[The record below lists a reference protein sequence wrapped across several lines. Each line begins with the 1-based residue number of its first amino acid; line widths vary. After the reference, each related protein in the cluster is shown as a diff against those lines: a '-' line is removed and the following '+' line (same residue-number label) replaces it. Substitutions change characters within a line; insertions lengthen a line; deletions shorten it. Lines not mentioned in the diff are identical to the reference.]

1 MASIVNV
8 YPIERAL
15 LSGYSPG
22 ESPTLG
28 VEITP
33 YARTCP
39 KVLWSDGID
48 LFGFDRQEDAMQR
61 RDFLTNMLAGTAL
74 LHLRSTQAQETAR
87 EIVLERAAA
96 GTPHKGKVL
105 LAVQAHSD
113 DIPLSS
119 AGTVAKLVEEGYT
132 GYLVRAT
139 NDDMGDAP
147 GLGTR
152 GTIGENVLGN
162 EHDNDKVGRILGL
175 KRVFNLNYTNHR
187 MGDVSQNELQC
198 RLIFLIRLLK
208 ADTVVCWDPWAHDE
222 ENPDHAAIARG
233 VEAACWMAGRYH
245 DYPEQ
250 FAAGLEPHAVKE
262 KYYYARRPE
271 ITRVVDISG
280 VVDKKVEAN
289 RANVAKGPAGHHG
302 SQLRAELAKKNQRL
316 PLLGDDDDTADRN
329 YIKEFLLARDR
340 EYGRKYDVEYAE
352 AFHYI
357 GPAKSRPIADYI
369 QKQVVPLK

>member
-1 MASIVNV
+1 
-8 YPIERAL
+8 
-15 LSGYSPG
+15 
-22 ESPTLG
+22 
-28 VEITP
+28 
-33 YARTCP
+33 
-39 KVLWSDGID
+39 
-48 LFGFDRQEDAMQR
+48 MQR
-61 RDFLTNMLAGTAL
+61 RDFLTKMLAGTAL
-74 LHLRSTQAQETAR
+74 LQLRSTEAQETTR
-87 EIVLERAAA
+87 EVVVERAAT
-96 GTPHKGKVL
+96 GTPHQGKVL
-105 LAVQAHSD
+105 LAIQAHSD

-119 AGTVAKLVEEGYT
+119 AGTVAKLVQEGYT
-132 GYLVRAT
+132 GYLIRAT

-162 EHDNDKVGRILGL
+162 ERDNDGVARALGL

-208 ADTVVCWDPWAHDE
+208 ADTVVCWDPWAIDE
-222 ENPDHAAIARG
+222 ENPDHFQIARG
-233 VEAACWMAGRYH
+233 VEAACWMAGRFH

-250 FAAGLEPHAVKE
+250 FAAGLEPHAVQD

-316 PLLGDDDDTADRN
+316 PVLGDGDDATADRN

-340 EYGRKYDVEYAE
+340 QLGRKYGVEYAE

-357 GPAKSRPIADYI
+357 GHGRSRRTEDYI
-369 QKQVVPLK
+369 QKNAVPLK

>member
-1 MASIVNV
+1 
-8 YPIERAL
+8 
-15 LSGYSPG
+15 
-22 ESPTLG
+22 
-28 VEITP
+28 
-33 YARTCP
+33 
-39 KVLWSDGID
+39 
-48 LFGFDRQEDAMQR
+48 MQR
-61 RDFLTNMLAGTAL
+61 RDFLTTMLAGAAL
-74 LHLRSTQAQETAR
+74 LRHRSAEAQETPR

-105 LAVQAHSD
+105 LAIQAHSD
-113 DIPLSS
+113 DIPLTS
-119 AGTVAKLVEEGYT
+119 AGTVAKLVQEGYT

-139 NDDMGDAP
+139 NDDMGDAR

-152 GTIGENVLGN
+152 GTVGQNVLGN
-162 EHDNDKVGRILGL
+162 ERDNDEVGRILGL
-175 KRVFNLNYTNHR
+175 KRVFNLNYGNHR

-208 ADTVVCWDPWAHDE
+208 VDTVVCWDPWAHDE
-222 ENPDHAAIARG
+222 ENPDHYMIARG
-233 VEAACWMAGRYH
+233 VEAACWMAGRDH

-250 FAAGLEPHAVKE
+250 FAAGLEPHAVTE

-271 ITRVVDISG
+271 VTRVVDTSG

-289 RANVAKGPAGHHG
+289 RANQAKGPGGRHG
-302 SQLRAELAKKNQRL
+302 SRLRAELAAKNQRL

-340 EYGRKYDVEYAE
+340 ELGRKYGVEYAE

-357 GPAKSRPIADYI
+357 GPATSRPVEDYVR
-369 QKQVVPLK
+369 KHAVPLK